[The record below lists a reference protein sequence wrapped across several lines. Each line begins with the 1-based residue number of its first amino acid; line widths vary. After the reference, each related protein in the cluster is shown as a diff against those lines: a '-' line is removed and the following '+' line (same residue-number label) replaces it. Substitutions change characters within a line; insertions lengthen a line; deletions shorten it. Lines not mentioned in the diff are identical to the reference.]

1 MATFELV
8 VEVVND
14 TLTFPISEE
23 HANTIAVL
31 GVIALKEILS
41 TETVCKLDVLDIESL
56 AIRDDDLNAMVWTY
70 NAVKFGHPINE
81 VYCTTPTPA
90 SLTPKIPDVKPPKLE
105 NLNDM
110 FKQLVSWNERFHPS
124 ERPVIGADST
134 DTTNRVESQLKQL
147 IFDMYE
153 HEHAVTPAPPAPPK
167 GLHDCKGTYVGD
179 LIHNYNHSQLKHG
192 LEDYVKTGWTREQLL
207 KEKMFIVAP
216 QPPCAAP
223 ATPVTTVEQKE
234 LAIGQLLLDLQD
246 NNLPESV
253 RILVE
258 LLANLKSE

>member
-8 VEVVND
+8 IKND
-14 TLTFPISEE
+14 TSEVFDIE
-23 HANTIAVL
+23 AYQAHEIIAT
-31 GVIALKEILS
+31 GVRGMIHLDDSILNRLFDTTRYVSINENRRGKSTQECWGVHVKSFQSIFGDLKEYITQSKAPL
-41 TETVCKLDVLDIESL
+41 
-56 AIRDDDLNAMVWTY
+56 M
-70 NAVKFGHPINE
+70 
-81 VYCTTPTPA
+81 
-90 SLTPKIPDVKPPKLE
+90 PDVKPPKLE

-110 FKQLVSWNERFHPS
+110 FKQLVSHYERFHPS
-124 ERPVIGADST
+124 ERPVMGADST

-153 HEHAVTPAPPAPPK
+153 HEHAVTPAPPK

-179 LIHNYNHSQLKHG
+179 LIHNYNYSQPKHSLQ
-192 LEDYVKTGWTREQLL
+192 DYVNTGWTREQLL

-223 ATPVTTVEQKE
+223 AAAPVTMVEQKE
-234 LAIGQLLLDLQD
+234 LAISQLLLDLKD

-258 LLANLKSE
+258 LLVNLKSE